1 MITKERIIRTIA
13 ALRRRSRAGIYGPF
27 VKCIPTEREI
37 AIACNGDTSYKGLRD
52 LIYVSPCGSL
62 SMIEVRSE

>member
-27 VKCIPTEREI
+27 VKCIPTEKEI
-37 AIACNGDTSYKGLRD
+37 AIACNGDSNYKGLRD
-52 LIYVSPCGSL
+52 LIYVSPKGVL
-62 SMIEVRSE
+62 SMVEAKQ

>member
-1 MITKERIIRTIA
+1 MISKERIIRTIA

-37 AIACNGDTSYKGLRD
+37 AIACNGDSNYKGLRD
-52 LIYVSPCGSL
+52 LIYVSPKGVL
-62 SMIEVRSE
+62 SMVEAKQ

>member
-37 AIACNGDTSYKGLRD
+37 AIACNGDSNYKGLRD
-52 LIYVSPCGSL
+52 LIYVSKKGVL
-62 SMIEVRSE
+62 SMVEAKQ

>member
-37 AIACNGDTSYKGLRD
+37 AIACNGDSNDKGLRD
-52 LIYVSPCGSL
+52 LIYVSPKGVL
-62 SMIEVRSE
+62 SMVEAKQ